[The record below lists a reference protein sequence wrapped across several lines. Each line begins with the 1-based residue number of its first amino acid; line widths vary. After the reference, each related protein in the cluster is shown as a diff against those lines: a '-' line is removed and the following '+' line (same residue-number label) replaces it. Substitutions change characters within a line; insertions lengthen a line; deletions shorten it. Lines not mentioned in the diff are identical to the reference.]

1 MPTWDFYSSPRHWLK
16 FVLSIKWKKV
26 LVKIFTKT
34 SSEFQSVWVLFEEAA
49 SNVSI
54 TLLHSICPRWPR
66 FVQDHP
72 RWQSGSITRNP
83 QDLFQHAQPLTPSLV
98 HSKYHNSACWS
109 HFCDGSG
116 VCVCGGGGQRCTSVF
131 TRSWNGESHTSKV
144 EQWGKNACFRVG
156 FIAEDVTWTLG
167 TTSLPSFIL
176 HEDAISRFLIIS
188 SGWNQSLAILCA

>member
-1 MPTWDFYSSPRHWLK
+1 MSEYYLK
-16 FVLSIKWKKV
+16 KQPQLHYC
-26 LVKIFTKT
+26 
-34 SSEFQSVWVLFEEAA
+34 
-49 SNVSI
+49 
-54 TLLHSICPRWPR
+54 TL
-66 FVQDHP
+66 FVQDD
-72 RWQSGSITRNP
+72 
-83 QDLFQHAQPLTPSLV
+83 QDLSKIIQDDSQGVYPGTPRIYFSMLSPSHHLWYTVNTITVPVGLT
-98 HSKYHNSACWS
+98 SAM
-109 HFCDGSG
+109 GV